1 MNAAGQLLRLFFIV
15 AGVLMSTPNVH
26 AQITVR
32 PETNLG
38 QLEQLRGVH
47 PRLFLKSPQVFRL
60 QAQGM
65 SSLYPEW
72 NALLDEAKR
81 IVAKS
86 TPFSKNKANPEKE
99 QSWSREYGN
108 QLATLSFAW
117 LMTRDRRYLSQATV
131 WASAI
136 ATNPVW
142 GRDKAG
148 APLETGLVHGH
159 LLLGLAMFYDY
170 TYDDISPAMRE
181 IVRESLR
188 SHASTAARCL
198 QKGTWATGHALQSNH
213 TWVYATGVMAAGLA
227 LLDDE
232 KAASEWIGLPLAILR
247 ESDQMLSPDGASQE
261 GFGYYQYGMEYLLKL
276 ITLAEP
282 LGFTEGKSSWWARTG
297 DYPLAMMTPRN
308 SWTKTSCQVDLS
320 DANREPWYG
329 PDHLLRW
336 LARRNKDGVS
346 QWLAD
351 MVVSKN
357 VGVPTAPWL
366 ALLWKD
372 PTVKPVSPKN
382 TPTIRYF
389 ENMGIVSARSD
400 WSGDE
405 SMVIFKGGNP
415 LGEHAFRLH
424 KERIYKGEYYH
435 THRDSNHFCLF
446 AGGQW
451 LIRNAGYALWDTKF
465 HNTLTVDN
473 YGQKGDED
481 PFVSEE
487 WPLTENSRF
496 PRIISVESTPKFDR
510 IKGDATAA
518 YAEKS
523 GLRSFKR
530 ELVFFKPNVL
540 VVIDRVA
547 TLTPRNLCIRFW
559 PETTLTAQ
567 HGGFYTSK
575 VNGVEL
581 RVDPLYTGG
590 SQVSAAPEPVKERNA
605 AKTTLRPA
613 FTLTNTTDNWTSVVA
628 LSWSTSGGKPTSVK
642 LQGSGAEAV
651 LRVGN
656 LVVPIDLST
665 SFLSE

>member
-1 MNAAGQLLRLFFIV
+1 MNAAGQLLRLFVVV
-15 AGVLMSTPNVH
+15 AGVLLSALNVH
-26 AQITVR
+26 AQITVT
-32 PETNLG
+32 PETDLG

-47 PRLFLKSPQVFRL
+47 PRLFLKSHQVLRL
-60 QAQGM
+60 RAQGM

-81 IVAKS
+81 IVAMPAPFTKNSTSQETEKS
-86 TPFSKNKANPEKE
+86 KT
-99 QSWSREYGN
+99 RDYGN
-108 QLATLSFAW
+108 QLSTLSFAW
-117 LMTRDRRYLSQATV
+117 LMTQDRRFLSQATV

-136 ATNPVW
+136 ASKPVW
-142 GRDKAG
+142 HRDSSG
-148 APLETGLVHGH
+148 APAETSLIHGH

-170 TYDDISPAMRE
+170 AYSDISPSVRE
-181 IVRESLR
+181 SVRESLR
-188 SHASTAARCL
+188 FHGLTAARCL
-198 QKGTWATGHALQSNH
+198 KKGTWSTGHALQSNH

-232 KAASEWIGLPLAILR
+232 NASSEWIGLPLAILR
-247 ESDQMLSPDGASQE
+247 ESDKMLSPDGASQE

-282 LGFTEGKSSWWARTG
+282 LGFTEGKSSWWARTA

-308 SWTKTSCQVDLS
+308 SWTKTFCQVDFS

-336 LARRNKDGVS
+336 LASRNKDGVS

-357 VGVPTAPWL
+357 VGVQTAPWL

-382 TPTIRYF
+382 TPTLRYF

-400 WSGDE
+400 WSGNE
-405 SMVIFKGGNP
+405 ALVIFKGGNP
-415 LGEHAFRLH
+415 FGEHAVRFH
-424 KERIYKGEYYH
+424 KERVYQGEYYH
-435 THRDSNHFCLF
+435 AHRDSNHFCLF

-451 LIRNAGYALWDTKF
+451 LIRNAGYGLWDTKF
-465 HNTLTVDN
+465 HNTLTIDN
-473 YGQKGDED
+473 YGQKGDKN
-481 PFVSEE
+481 PLVPAEE
-487 WPLTENSRF
+487 WPLPENHRF
-496 PRIISVESTPKFDR
+496 PRIISVESTPKIDR
-510 IKGDATAA
+510 IRADATAA
-518 YAEKS
+518 YAENS
-523 GLRSFKR
+523 GLRGYQR
-530 ELVFFKPNVL
+530 ELVFIKPNVL

-547 TLTPRNLCIRFW
+547 TRTPRNLCIRFW

-567 HGGFYTSK
+567 PGGFYSSK

-581 RVDPLYTGG
+581 RVDLLYTGG
-590 SQVSAAPEPVKERNA
+590 SQVSAAAEPVVERNA
-605 AKTTLRPA
+605 TKSTLRPA

-628 LSWSTSGGKPTSVK
+628 LSWSTSGGN
-642 LQGSGAEAV
+642 Q
-651 LRVGN
+651 
-656 LVVPIDLST
+656 VVPIDLST
-665 SFLSE
+665 SFLSP